1 MKHLI
6 FIVTMLVAGVG
17 AGVWIMHV
25 HEQMREA
32 ADAAADAA
40 VVKPPDAAVVPIVE
54 DVPPPP
60 PPTQIDAAPSACD
73 EIACALNDYPGECCA
88 KFRPPPEAHADD
100 CDEVSC
106 VLDDYARPCCDH
118 FRPHGSKRDA
128 GVADGKPV
136 GLDRAMIAD
145 GVNSVKPRI
154 QACQVREV
162 HVRVKVH
169 VRVAPSGAVSSV
181 TVDPLTDPALGKCV
195 HDVMT
200 SILFKPTQAGGSF
213 TYPFVF

>member
-1 MKHLI
+1 MKHVI

-32 ADAAADAA
+32 AAAAADAA
-40 VVKPPDAAVVPIVE
+40 VVQQPPDAAVVP
-54 DVPPPP
+54 PP
-60 PPTQIDAAPSACD
+60 PPTTIDAAPTACD

-118 FRPHGSKRDA
+118 FRRGSKRDA
-128 GVADGKPV
+128 GVADETPL

-154 QACQVREV
+154 QACQVPDV
-162 HVRVKVH
+162 HGRVKVH
-169 VRVAPSGAVSSV
+169 VRVRPSGAVSSV
-181 TVDPLTDPALGKCV
+181 TVEPLADPKLGKCV